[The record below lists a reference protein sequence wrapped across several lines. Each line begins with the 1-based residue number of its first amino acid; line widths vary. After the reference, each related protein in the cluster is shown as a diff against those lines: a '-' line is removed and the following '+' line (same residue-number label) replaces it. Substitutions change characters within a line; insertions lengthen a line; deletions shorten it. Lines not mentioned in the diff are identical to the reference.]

1 MDRFAHHDTV
11 RHNNDIFYSI
21 VMSQSITVQEWSL
34 RRSSFEGREE
44 ELRMS
49 QNRIFRVFQA
59 LAKQDTTLAD
69 KYVADGAALDMPLVL
84 NETQAGAIPNA
95 GLWRPAGG
103 EGLSAITLLGWAA
116 ANGDR
121 DAVVWL
127 LRRGA
132 EPAQT
137 FSGNRDAAWLAM
149 EQGNDEIHKLL
160 MGLGCAPGLRIKD
173 VNNTTRL
180 MAAVNG
186 CHVGAVKHII
196 ARKVNINAIDIKGRT
211 ALHYNLSKDP
221 YTDGDAEIGRMLL
234 DVGANPNVED
244 LDGIPPHVLNQSP
257 VAVSLLQG
265 QALQQASA
273 DAIAALERQKQ
284 VQQPEPLD
292 IEPPPDVI
300 VPKMPRQGP
309 KGPRRL

>member
-1 MDRFAHHDTV
+1 
-11 RHNNDIFYSI
+11 
-21 VMSQSITVQEWSL
+21 MSQSITVQEWSL
-34 RRSSFEGREE
+34 RRSAFEGRAE

-49 QNRIFRVFQA
+49 QNRVFRVFQA
-59 LAKQDTTLAD
+59 LAKQDTALAD
-69 KYVADGAALDMPLVL
+69 KYVADGAALDMPLIL
-84 NETQAGAIPNA
+84 DETQAEAVPNA
-95 GLWRPAGG
+95 GIWRPVGG

-116 ANGDR
+116 ANGDK
-121 DAVVWL
+121 DAIVWL

-160 MGLGCAPGLRIKD
+160 MERGCAPGLRIKD
-173 VNNTTRL
+173 AHNTTRL
-180 MAAVNG
+180 MAAVDG
-186 CHVGAVKHII
+186 SHVGPVKHIL
-196 ARKVNINAIDIKGRT
+196 ARKANVNAIDARGRT

-221 YTDGDAEIGRMLL
+221 YSDDDTEIGRMLL

-257 VAVSLLQG
+257 AAVSLLQG

-273 DAIAALERQKQ
+273 DAIAALEKQRQ
-284 VQQPEPLD
+284 VQEPEPLD
-292 IEPPPDVI
+292 IEPPPNVI

-309 KGPRRL
+309 RRL